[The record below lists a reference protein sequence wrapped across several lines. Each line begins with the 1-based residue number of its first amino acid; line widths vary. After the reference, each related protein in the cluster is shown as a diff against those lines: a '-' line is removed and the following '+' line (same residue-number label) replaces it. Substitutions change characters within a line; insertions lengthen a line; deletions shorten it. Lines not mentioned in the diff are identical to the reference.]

1 MAKTEVKDYLGRIR
15 GQTDAWENFMNK
27 FPKSP
32 LIKKAKRAY
41 DDYLLDYILGMDSS
55 PTYDRTEGKLM
66 DDTKEE
72 YSRIIRKYPNSRTA
86 KKAKE
91 LIAAFDAHIAVDQIE
106 DRINLRR

>member
-1 MAKTEVKDYLGRIR
+1 
-15 GQTDAWENFMNK
+15 MNK

-91 LIAAFDAHIAVDQIE
+91 LIAVFDAHIAVDQIE